1 MSKIGQQ
8 LQDLRA
14 SIDNIKENMKKIRIE
29 NSLLQQ
35 QQQGLVSEKADLV
48 KKNEAAKEQLEAILD
63 RLKNIEQ

>member
-1 MSKIGQQ
+1 MSKITEQ
-8 LQDLRA
+8 LQNLKL
-14 SIDNIKENMKKIRIE
+14 SIDDIKENMKKIRIE

-35 QQQGLVSEKADLV
+35 QQQGLISEKADLV